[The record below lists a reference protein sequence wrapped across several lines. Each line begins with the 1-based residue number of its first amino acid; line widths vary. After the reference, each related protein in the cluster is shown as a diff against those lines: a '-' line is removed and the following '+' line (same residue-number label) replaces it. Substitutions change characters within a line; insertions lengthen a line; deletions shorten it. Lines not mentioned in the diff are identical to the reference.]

1 MSDLLGD
8 ITEVLARLQ
17 GMAAD
22 ERAQILDEL
31 RRSNAPLH
39 SEVVAE
45 LRLMR
50 AAQEAMPTP
59 VPVSPHVPDEN
70 DALIGQVVDGYTIER
85 RIGLGGMG
93 SVYRASRTNPFE
105 QTVAI
110 KMLHPLLAT
119 EEFRRRFA
127 IEQQALAALDHPSI
141 ASIYDAGELSGNPY
155 LVMELVDGIS
165 IHEYCVS
172 ASVTPIQRLRLLE
185 LVSHGI
191 QHAHNRGVIHRDIK
205 PSNILVHSID
215 GESTV
220 KIIDFGIARLLGEGA
235 APSDRPTM
243 PMGTPVFASPE
254 QRDPAG
260 AVATV
265 QSDVFSLGSTL
276 RCLLERID
284 QQGGAIPVQRDVDA
298 VIARS
303 TADDPSDRY
312 ASVSDFAD
320 DVARLQ
326 SGEPVAARRI
336 GLLTQSARW
345 VRQHP
350 ARAGFGVT
358 VALLALVASVA
369 VIQSGLRDSER
380 RAATEA
386 FEETQAYYLGSLLGL
401 THSRELGTNTRIS
414 SLVETLT
421 SERESAFSDISD
433 PRLRASARAEML
445 LGLATLWIDLED
457 PGMALHLLAESEYA
471 ARSGGVFDGDLRIAI
486 LMRRVDAAM
495 RQPSL
500 ELSVKSGEEAMRLA
514 QFEHGADTRIV
525 SQIGTYLGLA
535 FVEVQEWNKA
545 KTILERSLAIDREQ
559 LGPEHIDTIR
569 SEGNIAFFHM
579 RKDEPAE
586 AAAIY
591 ARLINQLETA
601 GLTDSVDMYLF
612 KRQLGSILAD
622 LERFEEA
629 EPLLRDAIAGM
640 TALHGD
646 GHPEVLR
653 PMTRL
658 ADVLSG
664 LGKPEDALPLYEIV
678 VKSAENGSL
687 NWFAGAEAVRSKA
700 QTLTQLGRQT
710 EAIETLS
717 DGIERVHESLGEEH
731 SSLIGLTGQL
741 AKAHRTAGRHG
752 MSIPLYEE
760 AVQRSLRFADGDETN
775 TRVLTNRNNLANG
788 LLAAGRHEE
797 AAEQFRV
804 IADVASRTQP
814 DSILH
819 GWSLRGVGR
828 ALSAAQRHGDAET
841 ALLRAVYELGRTQGQ
856 NHPRALRAIE
866 SLLANYREWES
877 SHGLPGSASGRMQTW
892 NDVIGS
898 GAPWPV
904 EEKQ

>member
-1 MSDLLGD
+1 MSDLQDD
-8 ITEVLARLQ
+8 ITEVLDRLQ
-17 GMAAD
+17 GISAD

-50 AAQEAMPTP
+50 AAREAMPTP
-59 VPVSPHVPDEN
+59 VPVLSHVPDEN
-70 DALIGQVVDGYTIER
+70 DVLIGQIVDGYTIER

-93 SVYRASRTNPFE
+93 SVYRASRTDPFE

-141 ASIYDAGELSGNPY
+141 ASIYDAGERSGNPY

-165 IHEYCVS
+165 IHEYCIG
-172 ASVTPIQRLRLLE
+172 AAVTPIQRLRLLE

-205 PSNILVHSID
+205 PSNILVHRID
-215 GESTV
+215 GEPAV

-276 RCLLERID
+276 RYLFERFD
-284 QQGGAIPVQRDVDA
+284 ERGGGIPVQRDVDA
-298 VIARS
+298 VIARAA
-303 TADDPSDRY
+303 ADDPSDRY

-336 GLLTQSARW
+336 GLLTKSARW

-350 ARAGFGVT
+350 ARAGLGVT

-401 THSRELGTNTRIS
+401 THSRELGSNTRIS

-421 SERESAFSDISD
+421 GDRESAFSNISD

-457 PGMALHLLAESEYA
+457 PDMALHLLAESEHA
-471 ARSGGVFDGDLRIAI
+471 ARSGGVFDGDLRIEI

-495 RQPSL
+495 RQPDL
-500 ELSVKSGEEAMRLA
+500 ELAVESGEEAMRLA
-514 QFEHGADTRIV
+514 QFEHGADTRSV

-535 FVEVQEWNKA
+535 FVEAQEWSKA
-545 KTILERSLAIDREQ
+545 KTILEGSLAIDREQ

-569 SEGNIAFFHM
+569 SEGNIAFLYM
-579 RKDEPAE
+579 RKGEPSK

-591 ARLINQLETA
+591 AGLISQLERA
-601 GLTDSVDMYLF
+601 GITDSVDMYLF
-612 KRQLGSILAD
+612 KRQLGSILAE

-629 EPLLRDAIAGM
+629 EQLLRDAVAGM

-653 PMTRL
+653 PTTRL
-658 ADVLSG
+658 ADVLFG
-664 LGKPEDALPLYEIV
+664 LGKPEDALPLYDNV
-678 VKSAENGSL
+678 VKSAEDGSL
-687 NWFAGAEAVRSKA
+687 NWVAGAEAVRSKA

-717 DGIERVHESLGEEH
+717 DGIEYVHESLGEEH

-741 AKAHRTAGRHG
+741 AKAHRTAGRHDL
-752 MSIPLYEE
+752 SIPLYED
-760 AVQRSLRFADGDETN
+760 AVLRSLRFADGDGEN
-775 TRVLTNRNNLANG
+775 ARVLTNRNNLANG
-788 LLAAGRHEE
+788 LLAAGRHEA

-828 ALSAAQRHGDAET
+828 ALSAAHRYEDAEI
-841 ALLRAVYELGRTQGQ
+841 ALLRAVHELGRTQGQ
-856 NHPRALRAIE
+856 AHPRTLRAIE
-866 SLLANYREWES
+866 SLLANYRAWEGVR
-877 SHGLPGSASGRMQTW
+877 GLSENASRSMQMW
-892 NDVIGS
+892 DGISKS
-898 GAPWPV
+898 GGPWPL
-904 EEKQ
+904 EK